1 MPGPRA
7 PGLALALV
15 VALALPALAVELP
28 VAVTETPDRVRLR
41 VSAPD
46 AEQIEPGTVEIQ
58 LAGREV
64 TVVARSRSGRPLR
77 SRPLRLAGP
86 ASEDGVTA
94 DYEDDRTLVV
104 TLPKIQPP
112 PP

>member
-1 MPGPRA
+1 MPRPRA

-15 VALALPALAVELP
+15 VTLALPAVAVELP

-41 VSAPD
+41 VSVPD
-46 AEQIEPGTVEIQ
+46 AEQIEPGSVEIQ
-58 LAGREV
+58 LAGRDV
-64 TVVARSRSGRPLR
+64 TIVARSRSGRRLR

-94 DYEDDRTLVV
+94 NYENDRTLVV
-104 TLPKIQPP
+104 TLPKIQAPRP
-112 PP
+112 